1 VVSGGARVGVID
13 AAVDSVG
20 TAEGRRVGPMLPSV
34 GLGSPG
40 VGLRASGVGEAESFA
55 VGVGAGALSGAC
67 STGTAA
73 PTTVS
78 SAAAAHIILPCR
90 RKLATME
97 RDYRPRVMAVDCQN
111 PAKGGAGLSVRPNL
125 LPRADPSR
133 LG

>member
-1 VVSGGARVGVID
+1 VPGVEGSDGVVSGGARVGVMD

-20 TAEGRRVGPMLPSV
+20 AEGSRVGLMLPSV

-40 VGLRASGVGEAESFA
+40 VGLRASGVGEVEPFA
-55 VGVGAGALSGAC
+55 VGVGVGALTGAC

-78 SAAAAHIILPCR
+78 SAAAAQMIWPCR

-97 RDYRPRVMAVDCQN
+97 RDHRPRVTAVDCH
-111 PAKGGAGLSVRPNL
+111 PAKSGAGLSGPT
-125 LPRADPSR
+125 
-133 LG
+133 